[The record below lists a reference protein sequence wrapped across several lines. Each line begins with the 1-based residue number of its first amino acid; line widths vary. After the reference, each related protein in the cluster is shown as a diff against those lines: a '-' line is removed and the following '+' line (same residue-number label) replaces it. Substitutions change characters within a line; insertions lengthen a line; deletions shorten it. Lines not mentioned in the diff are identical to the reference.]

1 MMRATPLLL
10 SLLTL
15 LLLAPL
21 PVLAQYEDGQKA
33 FDSGDY
39 AAAQAAWQKGAEAND
54 PRSQYSLGYLAQFG
68 LAGGADLGAAR
79 SWYEKAGDNNDP
91 DGLYALGLMYE
102 TGQAG
107 AKDLSR
113 AFELY
118 HKAAA
123 AGPQSDAEY
132 AIGRMLL
139 RGRGVPRDAKESVTW
154 LKKAAQHNNPAGQ
167 YMLAA
172 AYEAGWGVK
181 IDEGEAYY
189 WYRRADQGD
198 PVELE
203 EQDVSFEPK
212 IAIAALKR
220 RLPAD
225 LIEDYDAKLKRDVA
239 AAKVKPKAKGDSKP
253 APKSDVKPEGAQ
265 AQPDALTKQTR

>member
-1 MMRATPLLL
+1 MRPIPVLL

-15 LLLAPL
+15 CLLGPL

-39 AAAQAAWQKGAEAND
+39 AAAQVAWQKGAEAND
-54 PRSQYSLGYLAQFG
+54 ARSEYSLGYLAQFG
-68 LAGGADLGAAR
+68 LAGAADLGAAR
-79 SWYEKAGDNNDP
+79 SWYEKAAVNNSADAF
-91 DGLYALGLMYE
+91 YALGLMYE

-107 AKDLSR
+107 EKDLAR
-113 AFELY
+113 AFDLY
-118 HKAAA
+118 HKAVA

-139 RGRGVPRDAKESVTW
+139 RGRGVPRDAKESVVW
-154 LKKAAQHNNPAGQ
+154 LKKAAQHGNPAGQ
-167 YMLAA
+167 YMLAE
-172 AYEAGWGVK
+172 AYEAGWGVRA
-181 IDEGEAYY
+181 DEGEAYY

-198 PVELE
+198 PVELQ

-212 IAIAALKR
+212 IAIAALRR

-225 LIEDYDAKLKRDVA
+225 LIADYDAKLKHDMA
-239 AAKVKPKAKGDSKP
+239 AAKAKPKAKSEAKP
-253 APKSDVKPEGAQ
+253 APKPAAKPDTA

>member
-1 MMRATPLLL
+1 MKRAVRRSWLALAVGL
-10 SLLTL
+10 V
-15 LLLAPL
+15 LAPTAL
-21 PVLAQYEDGQKA
+21 LAQYEDGQKA

-39 AAAQAAWQKGAEAND
+39 AAAQAAWAKGAEAND
-54 PRSQYSLGYLAQFG
+54 AKSQYSLGYLAQFG
-68 LAGGADLGAAR
+68 LAGGADLGAAK
-79 SWYEKAGDNNDP
+79 SWYEKAADNNNP
-91 DGLYALGLMYE
+91 DALYALGLMYE

-107 AKDLSR
+107 TKDLAK
-113 AFELY
+113 AFDLY

-123 AGPQSDAEY
+123 AGTQPDAEY

-139 RGRGVPRDAKESVTW
+139 RGRGVARNAKESVTW
-154 LKKAAQHNNPAGQ
+154 LRKAALHDNPAGQ

-181 IDEGEAYY
+181 INEGEAYY

-198 PVELE
+198 KVELE

-212 IAIAALKR
+212 IAIAALKK

-225 LIEDYDAKLKRDVA
+225 VIEDYDEKLRHDIA
-239 AAKVKPKAKGDSKP
+239 AAKAKPKDVKKEKAPAKGEAK
-253 APKSDVKPEGAQ
+253 
-265 AQPDALTKQTR
+265 PDALTKQTH

>member
-1 MMRATPLLL
+1 MIKRASSLLL
-10 SLLTL
+10 FSALLLT
-15 LLLAPL
+15 ASP
-21 PVLAQYEDGQKA
+21 PVLAQYEEGQKA

-54 PRSQYSLGYLAQFG
+54 ARSQYSLGYLAQFG
-68 LAGGADLGAAR
+68 LAGGADLNAAKT
-79 SWYEKAGDNNDP
+79 WYEKASQNNSP
-91 DGLYALGLMYE
+91 DGFYALGLMYE

-107 AKDLSR
+107 EKDLAR
-113 AFELY
+113 AFDLY
-118 HKAAA
+118 QKAAA
-123 AGPQSDAEY
+123 AGPEADAEY
-132 AIGRMLL
+132 AVGRMLL
-139 RGRGVPRDAKESVTW
+139 RGRGVPRDAKTSVVW
-154 LKKAAQHNNPAGQ
+154 LKKAAQHGNPAGQ

-198 PVELE
+198 PVELQ

-212 IAIAALKR
+212 IAIAALKK

-225 LIEDYDAKLKRDVA
+225 IVEDEEDRLKHDL
-239 AAKVKPKAKGDSKP
+239 
-253 APKSDVKPEGAQ
+253 APKSKAKTKSEPAKKPAGVS
-265 AQPDALTKQTR
+265 DALTKQTN